1 MGLNRGG
8 GNTKHVFSL
17 LLLPGSNPRCDFTN
31 FFRRHYFMRTKM
43 ADPEKAMEVEN
54 DHEDVEDQEIDGQNA
69 KSSMAAELLKNPA
82 MFAALQGKLNS
93 MVGVNSGYISS
104 LPAPVKRRLKAL
116 KKIQLESTKIEAK
129 FYEEVHKLEC
139 KYHEMY
145 LPLYEKRSK
154 ITKGEHEPNDDE
166 CNWPSDDEED
176 DEELAGDMKD
186 KAKLEDEKSKKEATE
201 KDAKGVPDFWLTIFK
216 NVDMLQEMVQEAD
229 EPVLSKLTDITVTF
243 SESPMGFTLHF
254 FFAPNDYFSNN
265 VLTKEYEMKCEPSE
279 DDPFSFEGP
288 EIFKCKGCTINW
300 KEPGKNLTVKTVK
313 KKQKHKSK
321 GNVRTITKQVKNDS
335 FFNFFDPPPI
345 SDDPD
350 ADVDPETQDLLTA
363 DFEIGH
369 YIRDRIIPRAVLFFT
384 GEALEEDDYDEEE
397 EEEGSDGEEEEDD
410 PDFDPA
416 KAKAN
421 AQECKQQCKQQ

>member
-1 MGLNRGG
+1 
-8 GNTKHVFSL
+8 
-17 LLLPGSNPRCDFTN
+17 
-31 FFRRHYFMRTKM
+31 
-43 ADPEKAMEVEN
+43 
-54 DHEDVEDQEIDGQNA
+54 
-69 KSSMAAELLKNPA
+69 
-82 MFAALQGKLNS
+82 
-93 MVGVNSGYISS
+93 MVGMNSGYIAS

-116 KKIQLESTKIEAK
+116 KRIQLESTKIDAK

-145 LPLYEKRSK
+145 KPLYDQRAK
-154 ITKGEHEPNDDE
+154 ITKGEYEPNEDE
-166 CNWPSDDEED
+166 CEWPSDDEED
-176 DEELAGDMKD
+176 EEELAGDMKD
-186 KAKLEDEKSKKEATE
+186 KAKLEDEKAKKEKEE
-201 KDAKGVPDFWLTIFK
+201 KEVKGVPEFWLTIFK

-229 EPVLSKLTDITVTF
+229 EPLLHKLTDITVTF
-243 SESPMGFTLHF
+243 SEQPMGFTLHF
-254 FFAPNDYFSNN
+254 YFAPNDYFSNS

-300 KEPGKNLTVKTVK
+300 KEGKNLTVKTVK

-345 SDDPD
+345 SDDPE

-384 GEALEEDDYDEEE
+384 GEALEEDDFDEEE
-397 EEEGSDGEEEEDD
+397 EEEEGEEEEDD

-416 KAKAN
+416 TVKN
-421 AQECKQQCKQQ
+421 QQERKHQ

>member
-1 MGLNRGG
+1 M
-8 GNTKHVFSL
+8 V
-17 LLLPGSNPRCDFTN
+17 
-31 FFRRHYFMRTKM
+31 
-43 ADPEKAMEVEN
+43 
-54 DHEDVEDQEIDGQNA
+54 
-69 KSSMAAELLKNPA
+69 AELLKNPA
-82 MFAALQGKLNS
+82 LFSIM
-93 MVGVNSGYISS
+93 NSGYIAS

-145 LPLYEKRSK
+145 KPLYDQRAK
-154 ITKGEHEPNDDE
+154 ITKGDYEPNDDE
-166 CNWPSDDEED
+166 CEWPSDEED
-176 DEELAGDMKD
+176 DELAGDMKD
-186 KAKLEDEKSKKEATE
+186 KAKLEDEKAKKEKEE
-201 KDAKGVPDFWLTIFK
+201 KDVKGIPDFWLTIFK
-216 NVDMLQEMVQEAD
+216 NVDMLQEMVQESD
-229 EPVLSKLTDITVTF
+229 EPVLTKLTDITVTF

-254 FFAPNDYFSNN
+254 YFAPNDYFSNS

-300 KEPGKNLTVKTVK
+300 KEGKNLTVKTVK

-345 SDDPD
+345 PDDPD

-384 GEALEEDDYDEEE
+384 GEALEEDDFDEEE
-397 EEEGSDGEEEEDD
+397 DEEDGEEGEEEEDD

-416 KAKAN
+416 TVKN
-421 AQECKQQCKQQ
+421 QQECKQQ

>member
-1 MGLNRGG
+1 MGTQSWWWQHKAR
-8 GNTKHVFSL
+8 FSL

-54 DHEDVEDQEIDGQNA
+54 DHEDVEDEEIDGQNA

-166 CNWPSDDEED
+166 YNWPSDDEED

-254 FFAPNDYFSNN
+254 FFAPNDYFSNS
-265 VLTKEYEMKCEPSE
+265 VLTKEYEMKCEATE

-369 YIRDRIIPRAVLFFT
+369 YIRDRIIPRAVLYFT
-384 GEALEEDDYDEEE
+384 GEALEEDEEE
-397 EEEGSDGEEEEDD
+397 EE
-410 PDFDPA
+410 DFD
-416 KAKAN
+416 
-421 AQECKQQCKQQ
+421 EEG

>member
-1 MGLNRGG
+1 MPS
-8 GNTKHVFSL
+8 KAQ
-17 LLLPGSNPRCDFTN
+17 P
-31 FFRRHYFMRTKM
+31 KQM

-54 DHEDVEDQEIDGQNA
+54 DHEDIEDEEADGVVA
-69 KSSMAAELLKNPA
+69 KSTMAAELLKNPA

-93 MVGVNSGYISS
+93 MVGHNSGYISA
-104 LPAPVKRRLKAL
+104 LPAPVKKRLKAL

-145 LPLYEKRSK
+145 QPLYVQRSK
-154 ITKGEHEPNDDE
+154 ITKGEHEPNDAE
-166 CNWPSDDEED
+166 CEWPSDDEEED
-176 DEELAGDMKD
+176 KELAGDMKD
-186 KAKLEDEKSKKEATE
+186 KAKLEDEKTKKDAEE
-201 KDAKGVPDFWLTIFK
+201 KDVKGVPDFWLTIFK
-216 NVDMLQEMVQEAD
+216 NVDMLQEMIQEAD
-229 EPVLSKLTDITVTF
+229 EPVLTKLSDITVTF
-243 SESPMGFTLHF
+243 SETPMGFTLHF
-254 FFAPNDYFSNN
+254 FFAPNDYFSNS

-384 GEALEEDDYDEEE
+384 GEALEDDEFDEEE
-397 EEEGSDGEEEEDD
+397 EEDEEGEEGEEEEDD
-410 PDFDPA
+410 PDFDPSKV
-416 KAKAN
+416 KAP
-421 AQECKQQCKQQ
+421 AQECKQQ

>member
-1 MGLNRGG
+1 M
-8 GNTKHVFSL
+8 K
-17 LLLPGSNPRCDFTN
+17 P
-31 FFRRHYFMRTKM
+31 KM

-54 DHEDVEDQEIDGQNA
+54 DHEDIDDEEVDGVVG
-69 KSSMAAELLKNPA
+69 KSAMAAELLKNPA

-93 MVGVNSGYISS
+93 MVGVNSGYITS

-145 LPLYEKRSK
+145 LPLYNQRSK
-154 ITKGEHEPNDDE
+154 VTKGEHEPNDDE
-166 CNWPSDDEED
+166 CQWPSDDED

-186 KAKLEDEKSKKEATE
+186 KAKLEDEKTKKEADE
-201 KDAKGVPDFWLTIFK
+201 KDIKGVPDFWLTIFK

-229 EPVLSKLTDITVTF
+229 EPVLTKLTDITVTF

-254 FFAPNDYFSNN
+254 YFAPNDYFSNS

-345 SDDPD
+345 SDDPE

-384 GEALEEDDYDEEE
+384 GEALEEDEFDEEE
-397 EEEGSDGEEEEDD
+397 EEDEEGEEGEEEEDD
-410 PDFDPA
+410 PDFDPS
-416 KAKAN
+416 KVKPGQN
-421 AQECKQQCKQQ
+421 AQECKQQ

>member
-1 MGLNRGG
+1 MGTQSWWRQH
-8 GNTKHVFSL
+8 KARFSL
-17 LLLPGSNPRCDFTN
+17 LLLPGSNPRCDFSN

-54 DHEDVEDQEIDGQNA
+54 DHEDVEDEEIDGQNA

-166 CNWPSDDEED
+166 CNWPSDDDED
-176 DEELAGDMKD
+176 EEELAGDMKD
-186 KAKLEDEKSKKEATE
+186 KAKLEDEKSKKEAAE

-254 FFAPNDYFSNN
+254 FFAPNDYFSNSI
-265 VLTKEYEMKCEPSE
+265 LTKEYEMKCEPSE

-369 YIRDRIIPRAVLFFT
+369 YIRERIIPRAVLFFT
-384 GEALEEDDYDEEE
+384 GEALDEDDYDEEE
-397 EEEGSDGEEEEDD
+397 EEGSEGEEEGEEEEDD
-410 PDFDPA
+410 PDYDPS
-416 KAKAN
+416 KVKN
-421 AQECKQQCKQQ
+421 PQECKQQ

>member
-1 MGLNRGG
+1 
-8 GNTKHVFSL
+8 
-17 LLLPGSNPRCDFTN
+17 
-31 FFRRHYFMRTKM
+31 MRTKAQPKQM

-54 DHEDVEDQEIDGQNA
+54 DHEDIDDEETDGVVG
-69 KSSMAAELLKNPA
+69 KPTMAAELLKNPA

-93 MVGVNSGYISS
+93 MVGVNSGYIST

-154 ITKGEHEPNDDE
+154 VTKGEHEPNDDE
-166 CNWPSDDEED
+166 CQWPSDDED

-186 KAKLEDEKSKKEATE
+186 KAKLEDEKTKKEADE
-201 KDAKGVPDFWLTIFK
+201 KDIKGVPDFWLTIIK

-229 EPVLSKLTDITVTF
+229 EPVLNKLTDITVTF
-243 SESPMGFTLHF
+243 SETPMGFTLHF
-254 FFAPNDYFSNN
+254 YFAPNDYFSNS

-288 EIFKCKGCTINW
+288 EIFKSKGDTINW

-384 GEALEEDDYDEEE
+384 GEALEDDEFDEEE
-397 EEEGSDGEEEEDD
+397 EEDEEGEEGEEEEDD
-410 PDFDPA
+410 PDFDPS
-416 KAKAN
+416 KVKPGQN
-421 AQECKQQCKQQ
+421 AQECKQQ